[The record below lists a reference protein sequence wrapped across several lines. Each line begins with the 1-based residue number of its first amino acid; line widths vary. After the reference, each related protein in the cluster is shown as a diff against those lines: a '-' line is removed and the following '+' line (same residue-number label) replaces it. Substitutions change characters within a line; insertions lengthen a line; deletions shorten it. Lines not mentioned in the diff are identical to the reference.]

1 MMNTF
6 WHFLIS
12 NLRYN
17 KIELGI
23 SYFIS
28 FSVII
33 LFNYFKADKNP
44 DGDILFSVAFYAML
58 YAFYSNK
65 RKINLKYLLSLPL
78 SKSQLILTKVTSDF
92 VYFIPSM
99 GLAFWGIMHTKL
111 EFSVIPLII
120 ILFQAVTFVAFVIF
134 DGDVEQPRLE
144 NAKSSFVNR
153 LIYARKAIDFMF
165 LSVFVVYVAM
175 AVNMSPLSMAVK
187 QYFIIIILTLVLG
200 FKFHR
205 TLKLM
210 KVESL
215 SYFIPRRDLFK
226 IGWKLAVFAVPA
238 VAFHLSGYQMPSKFG
253 SDAIY
258 SKIQYGKT
266 KGIKK
271 EILKISKLIKSKEG
285 YTPLTASILAGRV
298 DVLELLKNKGHEVS
312 WDEQVNTDEAQG
324 LFPIHLAAM
333 SGKGKMVSK
342 LLAENPSVINQVSI
356 ELKTTP
362 VGIAAKKCLPEVVDT
377 FIENGADINLQD
389 NLGDTPLILASKNK
403 CYATISILIVAGA
416 KTDILN
422 KKKKVAVEYIRQK
435 RFKYL
440 FTRHSTTK
448 TRGLAGS
455 TEVSNEQVK
464 FQELLPPKLLRQE
477 K

>member
-1 MMNTF
+1 MNTF
-6 WHFLIS
+6 WHFLVS

-28 FSVII
+28 LWVIL

-44 DGDILFSVAFYAML
+44 DGDILFSVAFYALL

-99 GLAFWGIMHTKL
+99 GLAFWGIIHTKL
-111 EFSVIPLII
+111 EFSYFPLII

-144 NAKSSFVNR
+144 NAKSSFLNR

-175 AVNMSPLSMAVK
+175 AVNMSPMSMAIK
-187 QYFIIIILTLVLG
+187 QYFIIIILSLVLG

-215 SYFIPRRDLFK
+215 SYFIPRRDLFR
-226 IGWKLAVFAVPA
+226 IGWKLTCFAIPA
-238 VAFHLSGYQMPSKFG
+238 VLFHLSGYQMPSKFG
-253 SDAIY
+253 TDAIY
-258 SKIQYGKT
+258 SKIQYGKS

-271 EILKISKLIKSKEG
+271 EILKYSKLVKSDKG

-298 DVLELLKNKGHEVS
+298 DVLELLNKQGHKIS
-312 WDEQVNTDEAQG
+312 WNEEINTDEVTG
-324 LFPIHLAAM
+324 FFPIHFAVA
-333 SGKGKMVSK
+333 SGKAKMLK
-342 LLAENPSVINQVSI
+342 RLLDENLKVIDQLTVD
-356 ELKTTP
+356 LKTTP
-362 VGIAAKKCLPEVVDT
+362 LGVASSKCLPELVDT
-377 FIENGADINLQD
+377 LINYGADLNLQ
-389 NLGDTPLILASKNK
+389 NKEGNTPLILASKNG
-403 CYATISILIVAGA
+403 CFASVSILLEAGA
-416 KTDILN
+416 NTKTLN
-422 KKKKVAVEYIRQK
+422 NDKKVALEYIKQK
-435 RFKYL
+435 RYKYL
-440 FTRHSTTK
+440 FTRKLNQSK
-448 TRGLAGS
+448 RELAGS
-455 TEVSNEQVK
+455 K
-464 FQELLPPKLLRQE
+464 K
-477 K
+477 

>member
-1 MMNTF
+1 MNTF

-28 FSVII
+28 FSVIV

-111 EFSVIPLII
+111 EFSAIPLII

-144 NAKSSFVNR
+144 NAKSSFINR

-175 AVNMSPLSMAVK
+175 AVNMSPMSMAIK
-187 QYFIIIILTLVLG
+187 QYFIIIILSLVLG

-215 SYFIPRRDLFK
+215 SYFIPKRDLFK
-226 IGWKLAVFAVPA
+226 IGWKLAAFAVPA
-238 VAFHLSGYQMPSKFG
+238 IAFHLSGYQMPSKFG
-253 SDAIY
+253 NEPLY

-266 KGIKK
+266 KGIKE
-271 EILKISKLIKSKEG
+271 EILKISKLIKSKKG
-285 YTPLTASILAGRV
+285 YTPLTAAIFAGRV
-298 DVLELLKNKGHEVS
+298 DVLELLNNKGFNIS
-312 WDEQVNTDEAQG
+312 WNEQVNTEEVQG
-324 LFPIHLAAM
+324 LYPIHLAAM
-333 SGKGKMVSK
+333 SGKGAMVGK
-342 LLAENPSVINQVSI
+342 LLKENPSVLNQISAD
-356 ELKTTP
+356 LKTTP
-362 VGIAAKKCLPEVVDT
+362 IGLAAKKCLPEVVDT
-377 FIENGADINLQD
+377 FIKNGADINLQD
-389 NLGDTPLILASKNK
+389 KSGDTPLILASKNN
-403 CYATISILIVAGA
+403 CFATVSILIEAGA
-416 KTDILN
+416 QTDTQNN
-422 KKKKVAVEYIRQK
+422 KKKIALEYIRES
-435 RFKYL
+435 RYKYL
-440 FTRHSTTK
+440 FTRHSTSK

-455 TEVSNEQVK
+455 NDVSSEPIK